1 MIEGRLV
8 LLTELRDED
17 SPLLF
22 QWINSPEIVH
32 FSAPYTPIHS
42 PNHHAWFDAVT
53 KAMDRIIFAIRTVG
67 ECNLIGMVQLIGIHP
82 IHRSAEL
89 VIRIGDEARRNEG
102 RGSEAVKLTT
112 DFAFKHRNLQRVWL
126 RVFADNGRAIR
137 AYEKAG
143 FKIEGTM
150 VRACFIDGRWRDE
163 IIMATLQDSQ
173 GSGI

>member
-1 MIEGRLV
+1 MIEGKLV

-17 SPLLF
+17 SRLLF

-42 PNHHAWFDAVT
+42 PNHQAWFDAVT
-53 KAMDRIIFAIRTVG
+53 KATDRVIFAIRTVS
-67 ECNLIGMVQLIGIHP
+67 ECSLIGMVQLIGIHP

-102 RGSEAVKLTT
+102 RGSEAVKLIT

-126 RVFADNGRAIR
+126 RVFADNSRAIR

-143 FKIEGTM
+143 FKVEGTM
-150 VRACFIDGRWRDE
+150 VHACFIDGRWRDE
-163 IIMATLQDSQ
+163 TIMATLRDAESAAL
-173 GSGI
+173 